1 MNGIVN
7 GYQIKHEVRK
17 NQIEYFK
24 FQNWLPYFLL
34 AEVRPYSFIIPP
46 PYLVVDND
54 DEMDKDEWKIID
66 EKRNDTDDDDD
77 DAVKKRIV
85 LFICIYVYV
94 TIW

>member
-1 MNGIVN
+1 
-7 GYQIKHEVRK
+7 
-17 NQIEYFK
+17 
-24 FQNWLPYFLL
+24 
-34 AEVRPYSFIIPP
+34 
-46 PYLVVDND
+46 LVVDND